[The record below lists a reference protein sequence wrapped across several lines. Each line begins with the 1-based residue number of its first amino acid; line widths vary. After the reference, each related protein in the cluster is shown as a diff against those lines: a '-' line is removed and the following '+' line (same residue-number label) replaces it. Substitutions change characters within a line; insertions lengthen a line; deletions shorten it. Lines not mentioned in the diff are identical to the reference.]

1 MSDKVVNSD
10 FEEKL
15 LMFLFTLWFCIYQR
29 SYRKEARPRVFGVK
43 RAFCDVKTGASA
55 LKMQQN
61 AALSS
66 KMDYGKNQT
75 LALCARTRIWPEAR
89 LPSRK
94 TFFDKNSLCC
104 CIFNAEAHCFDL
116 AERSLDT
123 ENPKMNF
130 FSYRF
135 FDKYRTTKQNET
147 WKAFSRN
154 RSWQLRATSW
164 VTRSHHFI
172 F

>member
-10 FEEKL
+10 FEKKL
-15 LMFLFTLWFCIYQR
+15 FMFHFALWSCIYR
-29 SYRKEARPRVFGVK
+29 RIYRKEARLRVFGVK

-66 KMDYGKNQT
+66 KMGYGKNQT
-75 LALCARTRIWPEAR
+75 RALCARTRIWPEAR

-123 ENPKMNF
+123 GNPKMSF
-130 FSYRF
+130 FPIDSSIN
-135 FDKYRTTKQNET
+135 TGP
-147 WKAFSRN
+147 
-154 RSWQLRATSW
+154 RSKMKHEKLFLEIGVDYFVR
-164 VTRSHHFI
+164 HFE
-172 F
+172 